1 MTNKNTKNE
10 NENKY
15 QITERVFAN
24 DSKSLQDILTI
35 YLDKKVEKVIDGLYN
50 GQEVKAT
57 LSEREVA

>member
-1 MTNKNTKNE
+1 MTNKNTK

-24 DSKSLQDILTI
+24 DNKSLQDILTI
-35 YLDKKVEKVIDGLYN
+35 YLNKKVEKVIDGLYN

>member
-1 MTNKNTKNE
+1 MTNKNTKT
-10 NENKY
+10 ENKY

>member
-10 NENKY
+10 NKY
-15 QITERVFAN
+15 QITGRVFAN